1 MKIQHRLRIATR
13 LLAAALVAAASLVG
27 ATNAGA
33 QTDGR
38 FTGVVL
44 DSTGA
49 FVPGATVTLKNEKTG
64 EERTTTSSS
73 EGRYVVTNLKP
84 SVYTIAAKF
93 GDFAPLEFTGL
104 QLVAAQE
111 FTLDLELKPAGVTEQ
126 VTVTASA
133 NVVDLSSARIGVNVS
148 EREVSTLP
156 VNGRQMSQLMLQAPG
171 SQNAGTGTWNDV
183 RFSGRANNQ
192 NVIKFDGV
200 EGSAIIDASPGNIGG
215 QIASPFKLQASLE
228 NVQEFRVESNNYP
241 AEFGTGTGGQVS
253 VVTKSGA
260 NQIRGSLFEYYRSDK
275 LDAPNYFDATR
286 NADGSVIQQLDKSK
300 LKQNQFGGSFGGP
313 IAKDRAFFF
322 VSYEGYRLDAGVNF
336 VEAAPSAAAWA
347 RAVPAIAAL
356 RGGFTTPDAVLLP
369 GASTNADFD
378 IYQLQGLEEVRENA
392 FSVRLDSRIN
402 QQWGAYVRVFHD
414 RGTQTRPEGISGR
427 VAKVVNNPTNAIFNL
442 QGTFGG
448 GMANEFKVGYN
459 APQANIRGLAPTVGG
474 IDFSAIT
481 LNLTGSVAN
490 SGIAGQSASSGIVVP
505 GGLVRANSA
514 TNGRGLIYD
523 PYSLAIS
530 DSLSTAVGNHLSK
543 IGGEVR
549 LIKMATDQLGGT
561 TYTFPNVTAFLANT
575 PSAIQYAGDISAPSV
590 FNNGATGER
599 HTNQQY
605 YTLFAQDEWHA
616 TSKLTLNYGLRYE
629 YYTPLKVK
637 DDLFVKFNID
647 TGLIEPNTV
656 PLHGTK
662 KNNIQPRVSATYGL
676 GKTVLRSGFGIFVGP
691 GQGEDLIQPIESD
704 RVNTTI
710 STGPL
715 LAFPIDSTA
724 LVANF
729 TNNPNNRN
737 YQPRAYAAEY
747 AIPEKVYQ
755 YTASVQQDLGGSFA
769 TTIGYVGSQG
779 RNLFLRS
786 VANQITQVVTNPN
799 PASAALVVRE
809 FSIVTRDANGNVTG
823 VQNPY
828 AEIDFKTSGGHDS
841 YNAMMLS
848 LNRRSAR
855 GLAMNMQYTLGESR
869 GTSGGSNEANTAA
882 NNARTLEQFK
892 YEEGYNNFDVRHTF
906 NLSLLYSIPFGRD
919 RKFGANAGAVTDFLL
934 GGWEM
939 GGIYNARSGVPVN
952 VLVTRPDVLYQ
963 ETATGLYYAN
973 PAVGRQ
979 AVINTPGGGASRN
992 VRRPDVVPGVDPF
1005 IKDGGLLFL
1014 NPAAFAAPLP
1024 GTFGN
1029 MERNDIHGPAFKQ
1042 VDFFFA
1048 KHFTTGGRSNLEFRL
1063 EVFNLFDTV
1072 NFSNPSGTLLAATP
1086 ANPGQANTIQPGQ
1099 PYTAAAAGPAFGR
1112 LTGTVG
1118 RTVGLGTPRQMQLA
1132 LRFNF

>member
-1 MKIQHRLRIATR
+1 MTIQHRLRIATH
-13 LLAAALVAAASLVG
+13 LLAAAFVAAASLVG
-27 ATNAGA
+27 ATNARA

-38 FTGVVL
+38 FTGVVI

-64 EERTTTSSS
+64 EERTATSSA

-84 SVYTIAAKF
+84 SLYTISAKF

-133 NVVDLSSARIGVNVS
+133 NVVDLSSASIGVNVS

-336 VEAAPSAAAWA
+336 VEASPSAAAWA

-356 RGGFTTPDAVLLP
+356 RPGFTTPDAVLLP

-392 FSVRLDSRIN
+392 FSVRLDSRLN
-402 QQWGAYVRVFHD
+402 RDWGAYVRVFHD

-427 VAKVVNNPTNAIFNL
+427 VAKIVNNPTNAIFNL
-442 QGTFGG
+442 QGTFGS

-459 APQANIRGLAPTVGG
+459 APLANIRGLAPTVGD
-474 IDFSAIT
+474 IDFSDIT

-514 TNGRGLIYD
+514 TNGRALIYD
-523 PYSLAIS
+523 PYSLAFS

-637 DDLFVKFNID
+637 DDLFVKFNLD
-647 TGLIEPNTV
+647 TGTIDPNTV
-656 PLHGTK
+656 ALHGTK
-662 KNNIQPRVSATYGL
+662 KNNIQPRVSATYAL
-676 GKTVLRSGFGIFVGP
+676 GRTVLRSGFGVFVGP

-715 LAFPIDSTA
+715 LAFPIDGTA

-737 YQPRAYAAEY
+737 YQPRAYAKEY

-755 YTASVQQDLGGSFA
+755 YTASAQQELGGNFA
-769 TTIGYVGSQG
+769 TTIAYVGSQG

-799 PASAALVVRE
+799 PANAALVVRE
-809 FSIVTRDANGNVTG
+809 YSLVTRDANGNVTA

-841 YNAMMLS
+841 YNALMLS
-848 LNRRSAR
+848 LNRRSSR

-869 GTSGGSNEANTAA
+869 GTSGGSNEANTAG
-882 NNARTLEQFK
+882 NNARTLDQFE

-919 RKFGANAGAVTDFLL
+919 RKFGTNAGAVTNFLL

-939 GGIYNARSGVPVN
+939 GGIFNSRSGVPVN

-963 ETATGLYYAN
+963 ETASGLYYAN
-973 PAVGRQ
+973 PAIGRE

-992 VRRPDVVPGVDPF
+992 VRRPDMVPGVDPF
-1005 IKDGGLLFL
+1005 IEDGGLLFL
-1014 NPAAFAAPLP
+1014 NPAAFATPLP

-1029 MERNDIHGPAFKQ
+1029 MERNDVHGPGFKQ

-1048 KHFTTGGRSNLEFRL
+1048 KHFTTGGRSNLEFRF
-1063 EVFNLFDTV
+1063 EVFNMFDTV

-1112 LTGTVG
+1112 MTGTVG